1 MSIADKLTQ
10 IAENTPKVY
19 EAGYE
24 KGKAEGSDR
33 VFWDIY
39 LQNGKRENYGYA
51 FAGEGWTDETFQP
64 NHDMV
69 VKNASYLFPASKIGN
84 LKALLEAQGVTMD
97 FSQCTLFTY
106 AFGMSQITDIGAVDV
121 RSSSG
126 SVQYFLYNNQRAR
139 TFEKLIIDE
148 NVAFTNTAFQ
158 FASALE
164 EIRLEGLLGQNGLDF
179 QWSKKLSKDSITSI
193 INALSPTATGKTV
206 TLSKTAVENAFP
218 SEEVIP
224 LYPYYDTTKTDGGIT
239 YTHNG
244 DGSITI
250 NGQNE
255 AETYFFANGSIHL
268 PKGTY
273 EFSFPSTEN
282 YSQIM
287 MYCEVTKSTGEYQEV
302 WLIPNKTQTITVED
316 NETSTSIMLMTGYM
330 ADFNN
335 TTVTPTI
342 KKIETWDE
350 LVATKPNWTISL
362 V

>member
-1 MSIADKLTQ
+1 MTIEEQKKV
-10 IAENTPKVY
+10 INENLGKIY
-19 EAGYE
+19 DAGYE

-33 VFWDIY
+33 VFWNKY

-51 FAGEGWTDETFQP
+51 FAGEGWTDETFKP

-69 VKNASYLFPASKIGN
+69 VKNAGYLFHSTKIGN

-97 FSQCTLFTY
+97 FSQCALFTY
-106 AFGMSQITDIGAVDV
+106 AFGMSQLTDIGAVDV

-126 SVQYFLYNNQRAR
+126 SVQYFLYYSQKVR
-139 TFEKLIIDE
+139 TFEKLIVDE

-164 EIRLEGLLGQNGLDF
+164 EIRFEGLLGQNGLDF

-218 SEEVIP
+218 
-224 LYPYYDTTKTDGGIT
+224 DTPIEIT
-239 YTHNG
+239 PFNDSPSSVFTNNG
-244 DGSITI
+244 DGSITL
-250 NGQNE
+250 NE
-255 AETYFFANGSIHL
+255 IPSENTTYTLKDDLVL
-268 PKGTY
+268 PKGSY
-273 EFSFPSTEN
+273 RMMWTEGHCDWDYAN
-282 YSQIM
+282 VFVTLRVNG
-287 MYCEVTKSTGEYQEV
+287 EVVSGGDTIYASEDFVFNITDDEAVVSLSVTARPGLGWSGEP
-302 WLIPNKTQTITVED
+302 LKITPVISPD
-316 NETSTSIMLMTGYM
+316 PDWET
-330 ADFNN
+330 
-335 TTVTPTI
+335 
-342 KKIETWDE
+342 